1 MLRLGYDCGAYGA
14 ALSAADCARPTERHR
29 TLPDLI
35 SELPRVYIC
44 FYFTILDV
52 TVVLIILLI
61 LSEIHTLK
69 GRVIYLCNMYV
80 HFIKTSGREVS
91 YRNDRYY

>member
-14 ALSAADCARPTERHR
+14 ALSAADCARPAERHR

-35 SELPRVYIC
+35 SELPRVYAS
-44 FYFTILDV
+44 TLHILDV

-61 LSEIHTLK
+61 LSEIHTIK
-69 GRVIYLCNMYV
+69 GRV
-80 HFIKTSGREVS
+80 S
-91 YRNDRYY
+91 YIV